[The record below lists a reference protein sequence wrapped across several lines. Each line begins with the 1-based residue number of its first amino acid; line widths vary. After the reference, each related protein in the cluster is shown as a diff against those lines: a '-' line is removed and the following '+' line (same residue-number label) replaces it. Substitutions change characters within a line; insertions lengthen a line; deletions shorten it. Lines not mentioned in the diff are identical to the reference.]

1 MNNDIASAYSEI
13 DEILS
18 KMEDRYVNKIPYK
31 IRELIKKEKNNNYHP
46 NIEFSEEILDN
57 KLQRKT
63 IAILA
68 WLNLNYW
75 CDDEEEKEKLI
86 AIYRENDIIKDRE
99 LREKY
104 NPDNLF
110 KRKTKE
116 EKTENVA
123 IIEHKESAFDKILNR
138 IKRFLHKY
146 WKEVRRKFYEPS

>member
-31 IRELIKKEKNNNYHP
+31 IRELIKKAKNNNYHP
-46 NIEFSEEILDN
+46 NIEFWEEILDN

-104 NPDNLF
+104 NPD
-110 KRKTKE
+110 K
-116 EKTENVA
+116 
-123 IIEHKESAFDKILNR
+123 IFDKKSN
-138 IKRFLHKY
+138 IKIETELPQIPKKWYQKIFEKLK
-146 WKEVRRKFYEPS
+146 KLLKK

>member
-18 KMEDRYVNKIPYK
+18 KMEDRYVNKVPYK
-31 IRELIKKEKNNNYHP
+31 IRELIKKEKNNNYQP

-86 AIYRENDIIKDRE
+86 AIYHENDIIKDRE

-123 IIEHKESAFDKILNR
+123 IIEQKESAFAKILHR

-146 WKEVRRKFYEPS
+146 

>member
-31 IRELIKKEKNNNYHP
+31 IREVIKKEKNNNYHP

-86 AIYRENDIIKDRE
+86 AIYHENDIIKDRE

-138 IKRFLHKY
+138 IKRFLHKH
-146 WKEVRRKFYEPS
+146 

>member
-18 KMEDRYVNKIPYK
+18 KMEDRYVNKIPDK

-86 AIYRENDIIKDRE
+86 AIYHENDIIKDRE

-123 IIEHKESAFDKILNR
+123 IIEHKEFAFAKILNR

-146 WKEVRRKFYEPS
+146 

>member
-1 MNNDIASAYSEI
+1 M
-13 DEILS
+13 
-18 KMEDRYVNKIPYK
+18 
-31 IRELIKKEKNNNYHP
+31 
-46 NIEFSEEILDN
+46 
-57 KLQRKT
+57 QRKT

-86 AIYRENDIIKDRE
+86 AIYHENDIIKDRE

-123 IIEHKESAFDKILNR
+123 IIEHKESAFAKILNR
-138 IKRFLHKY
+138 IKRFFHKY
-146 WKEVRRKFYEPS
+146 

>member
-75 CDDEEEKEKLI
+75 CDNEKEKEKLI
-86 AIYRENDIIKDRE
+86 AIYHKNDIIKDRE

-110 KRKTKE
+110 KRKIKE

-123 IIEHKESAFDKILNR
+123 IIEHKESTFAKILHR
-138 IKRFLHKY
+138 IKRFFHKY
-146 WKEVRRKFYEPS
+146 

>member
-86 AIYRENDIIKDRE
+86 AIYHENDIIKDRE

-146 WKEVRRKFYEPS
+146 

>member
-18 KMEDRYVNKIPYK
+18 KMEDRYVNKIPDK

-86 AIYRENDIIKDRE
+86 AIYHENDIIKDRE

-123 IIEHKESAFDKILNR
+123 IIEHKESAFAKILNR

-146 WKEVRRKFYEPS
+146 

>member
-18 KMEDRYVNKIPYK
+18 KMEDRYVNKIPDK

-86 AIYRENDIIKDRE
+86 AIYHENDIIKDRE

-123 IIEHKESAFDKILNR
+123 IIEHKESTFAKILHR
-138 IKRFLHKY
+138 IKRF
-146 WKEVRRKFYEPS
+146 FYKH

>member
-86 AIYRENDIIKDRE
+86 AIYHENDIIKDRE

-110 KRKTKE
+110 KRKIKE

-123 IIEHKESAFDKILNR
+123 IIEHKESTFAKILHR
-138 IKRFLHKY
+138 IKRFFHKY
-146 WKEVRRKFYEPS
+146 

>member
-18 KMEDRYVNKIPYK
+18 KMEDRYVNKIPDK

-57 KLQRKT
+57 KLQWKT

-86 AIYRENDIIKDRE
+86 AIYHENDIIKDRE

-110 KRKTKE
+110 KRKM
-116 EKTENVA
+116 
-123 IIEHKESAFDKILNR
+123 
-138 IKRFLHKY
+138 
-146 WKEVRRKFYEPS
+146 

>member
-86 AIYRENDIIKDRE
+86 AIYHENDIIKDRE
-99 LREKY
+99 LRKKY

-123 IIEHKESAFDKILNR
+123 IIEHKESAFAKILNR
-138 IKRFLHKY
+138 IKRFFHKY
-146 WKEVRRKFYEPS
+146 